1 MKSAL
6 RQEQF
11 FKFIGEHSEVAVE
24 TLAEQ
29 FGVSLTTVRRD
40 LDALERRNLIERTWG
55 GARVAVPV
63 VYTEQA
69 FQGEAVKRA
78 IAAAAAALV
87 QPGMTIG
94 ISGGSTCTELARRL
108 RGQRIKVVTNAL
120 NVALELRSTP
130 HTRVVMTGGELN
142 FASYELVG
150 DLVARSLR
158 EYRVDM
164 AFTGCSGLT
173 PDFGFSMRDE
183 PEAVAA
189 RAMTQVAER
198 VVVLADH
205 RKVGARTFA
214 RFAQLSEVEQFITDD
229 GLSADWQARLEQ
241 AGLAVQMVPTAP
253 AEGQPN
259 NPKGNL
265 KL

>member
-1 MKSAL
+1 MKSAH
-6 RQEQF
+6 RQDQL
-11 FKFIGEHSEVAVE
+11 FKFIGEHSEVTVE
-24 TLAEQ
+24 TLAQQ
-29 FGVSLTTVRRD
+29 FGISLTTVRRD
-40 LDALERRNLIERTWG
+40 LDSLERRSLIERTWG

-63 VYTEQA
+63 VYTEEA

-78 IAAAAAALV
+78 IAAAAATLV
-87 QPGMTIG
+87 KPGMIIG

-120 NVALELRSTP
+120 NVALELRSTN

-150 DLVARSLR
+150 DLVARSLS

-173 PDFGFSMRDE
+173 PDFGFSMRDD

-189 RAMTQVAER
+189 RAITQVASR

-214 RFAQLSEVEQFITDD
+214 RFARLDEVERFITDD
-229 GLSADWQARLEQ
+229 GLSPEWLARLTQ
-241 AGLAVQMVPTAP
+241 AGLNVQVVSGAP
-253 AEGQPN
+253 SDHPAPS
-259 NPKGNL
+259 NL
-265 KL
+265 KGKA

>member
-6 RQEQF
+6 RQEQL
-11 FKFIGEHSEVAVE
+11 FKFISEHREVAVE
-24 TLAEQ
+24 TLAER

-40 LDALERRNLIERTWG
+40 LDALEHRKLIERTWG
-55 GARVAVPV
+55 AARVAVPV

-78 IAAAAAALV
+78 IAAAAANLV
-87 QPGMTIG
+87 EPGMTIG

-150 DLVARSLR
+150 DLVARSLS

-173 PDFGFSMRDE
+173 LDFGFSMRDE

-189 RAMTQVAER
+189 RAMTRMASR

-214 RFAQLSEVEQFITDD
+214 RFAQISEVERLITDD
-229 GLSADWQARLEQ
+229 GLGPEWLTRLTQ
-241 AGLAVQMVPTAP
+241 AGLNVQQVGSAPTKVPVTK
-253 AEGQPN
+253 E
-259 NPKGNL
+259 K
-265 KL
+265 KDD